1 MKILKIFSFTFL
13 VVATQ
18 SANILFTSELASPS
32 HHIFNSALARALAE
46 RGHNVTFVSADL
58 DKNPPKNLHYIHLEK
73 QYEAFVEESTGNNA
87 SETVDYTELVG
98 LNPWITIMMFNGYG
112 FDVCSSLAKS
122 KGFWRILNYPDDFK
136 FDLMVYDYTFGPCS
150 LGLLKKFNYPPLIG
164 ITAFC
169 NPPTTADII
178 GGDKLGLTVKPHYTL
193 DYDVKDMNIYQR
205 IFNGILNM
213 FDSGVR
219 KYYGI
224 PKSDKEMKEI
234 YGQDLPYAGDLEK
247 MMQIAL
253 VNSHPAVEFAE
264 SLPPNVI
271 EVGGMHIKESKPLD
285 EEIEKFLSKGKK
297 GSVLMS
303 LGSNFRSDTLS
314 EEKINSTIEAFRQL
328 NDYNFIWKF
337 ETVDRLKDLP
347 KNVMIK
353 PWLSQN
359 DILAHKNVKAF
370 ISHSGMLSTLESTWH
385 GIPIIGIPLFS
396 DQIRNLKK
404 SMNAGAAV
412 KVDFHEITT
421 ENLKSALLEILE
433 NPKYKTNMEMRSK
446 LFRDQPE
453 KPLDRAIWWCE
464 YVIRNPKAT
473 HMKAA
478 EFNLGLFGSHF
489 WDMQV
494 IFIVLISLFVCII
507 KKILKNVFMK
517 SSKKIDKSKK
527 NN

>member
-1 MKILKIFSFTFL
+1 
-13 VVATQ
+13 
-18 SANILFTSELASPS
+18 
-32 HHIFNSALARALAE
+32 
-46 RGHNVTFVSADL
+46 
-58 DKNPPKNLHYIHLEK
+58 
-73 QYEAFVEESTGNNA
+73 
-87 SETVDYTELVG
+87 
-98 LNPWITIMMFNGYG
+98 
-112 FDVCSSLAKS
+112 
-122 KGFWRILNYPDDFK
+122 
-136 FDLMVYDYTFGPCS
+136 
-150 LGLLKKFNYPPLIG
+150 
-164 ITAFC
+164 
-169 NPPTTADII
+169 
-178 GGDKLGLTVKPHYTL
+178 
-193 DYDVKDMNIYQR
+193 
-205 IFNGILNM
+205 
-213 FDSGVR
+213 
-219 KYYGI
+219 
-224 PKSDKEMKEI
+224 
-234 YGQDLPYAGDLEK
+234 
-247 MMQIAL
+247 
-253 VNSHPAVEFAE
+253 
-264 SLPPNVI
+264 
-271 EVGGMHIKESKPLD
+271 
-285 EEIEKFLSKGKK
+285 
-297 GSVLMS
+297 
-303 LGSNFRSDTLS
+303 
-314 EEKINSTIEAFRQL
+314 
-328 NDYNFIWKF
+328 
-337 ETVDRLKDLP
+337 
-347 KNVMIK
+347 MIK

-385 GIPIIGIPLFS
+385 GIPIIGIPLYA

-464 YVIRNPKAT
+464 YVTRNPKAT

-478 EFNLGLFGSHF
+478 EFNLGLFGSQF